1 MPYHYTILTTHFPYI
16 PYLCPVMQRNKKSD
30 TSRASSRSGSY
41 KSYRDKNSSAP
52 AKENKNSK
60 APAKDKKFSNASSS
74 DKKKSNSASSD
85 KKGIGQ
91 ASSSEKSFEKPVKS
105 EPANKSKRANTK
117 PNYGAFKDQ
126 PKYFV
131 KRKPKAPKVV
141 HNDDSVS
148 VNKYISNSGYCSRR
162 EADVYIEEG
171 RVTIND
177 MEATKGNRV
186 YPDDEVA
193 VDGEILKRPAKTIYI
208 AMNKPLGITS
218 TTDMNDPDNIIKYI
232 GYPQR
237 IFPIGRLDKDSEG
250 LILLT
255 NDGDIVN
262 KILRAGNHHEKEY
275 LVHVDKPINHEI
287 IQGMRNGVP
296 MLGTTTLPCRV
307 VQEGKNVFR
316 IFLVQGLNRQIRR
329 MCEHYNLNVLRLK
342 RIKIMNISLG
352 NLSTGSYRLLNRN
365 EISELQ
371 EILDN

>member
-1 MPYHYTILTTHFPYI
+1 
-16 PYLCPVMQRNKKSD
+16 MQRNKNSD
-30 TSRASSRSGSY
+30 SSRSSNRSGSY
-41 KSYRDKNSSAP
+41 KSFRGKSNSTPSKEGKFTNPASSEKNSSPKTKA
-52 AKENKNSK
+52 AEKNSAQK
-60 APAKDKKFSNASSS
+60 TRT
-74 DKKKSNSASSD
+74 
-85 KKGIGQ
+85 
-91 ASSSEKSFEKPVKS
+91 SEKEVEKVEKLES
-105 EPANKSKRANTK
+105 VNKSKRANTK

-131 KRKPKAPKVV
+131 KKNPKKQKVV
-141 HNDDSVS
+141 HDDDSVS

-162 EADVYIEEG
+162 EADKYIEEG

-177 MEATKGNRV
+177 IEATKGNRV

-193 VDGEILKRPAKTIYI
+193 VDGEILKRPTKTIYI

-275 LVHVDKPINHEI
+275 LVHVDKPLNHEI

-296 MLGTTTLPCRV
+296 MLGTKTLPCKV
-307 VQEGKNVFR
+307 IQEGKNVFR

-329 MCEHYNLNVLRLK
+329 MCEHFGLNVLRLK

-352 NLSTGSYRLLNRN
+352 NLNTGSYRLLNRN
-365 EISELQ
+365 EVLELQ
-371 EILDN
+371 EILDNKSNIE